1 MEKLYEQDAYL
12 QAFDAQVL
20 SCVQGKG
27 GWDVI
32 LDRTAF
38 YPEGGGQPY
47 DLGVLGS
54 AKVLEVH
61 ERERTSST
69 PATVLWS
76 RAAGSPGRSTGTGAL
91 T

>member
-47 DLGVLGS
+47 D
-54 AKVLEVH
+54 
-61 ERERTSST
+61 
-69 PATVLWS
+69 
-76 RAAGSPGRSTGTGAL
+76 TGTLGGE

>member
-47 DLGVLGS
+47 DTGTLGGV
-54 AKVLEVH
+54 KVLDRKSV
-61 ERERTSST
+61 
-69 PATVLWS
+69 V
-76 RAAGSPGRSTGTGAL
+76 
-91 T
+91 